1 MCDCS
6 EELNSTI
13 SLKQI
18 QMPLRVSAKTSDN
31 TTMQLDIMVQYAI
44 NESEE
49 GIYSSKF
56 KLNDP
61 VAQIRKYVEDVVR
74 TKVADTTMNGVFESK
89 DYIASEIKAQL
100 KDTMEKFG
108 YDIRETPV
116 TNVDPPTDV
125 KASMNAKN
133 TKRFIFQATEDRTKM
148 EKLLRVAKADA
159 EKEKSLLV
167 GRGIAKQRTAIA
179 FGLNDTVVDFKSE
192 IGGVSARDVLELV
205 LIIQYFDM
213 MKDIGGSQHCN
224 TTFVPKASSGGEE
237 MMRNA
242 ILTAGKS

>member
-1 MCDCS
+1 MFS
-6 EELNSTI
+6 EELNATV
-13 SLKQI
+13 SLKQV

-31 TTMQLDIMVQYAI
+31 TTMDLEIMVQYAI
-44 NESEE
+44 NDTEDSV
-49 GIYSSKF
+49 YSSRF

-116 TNVDPPTDV
+116 TNVDPPYDV
-125 KASMNAKN
+125 KASMNEKN
-133 TKRFIFQATEDRTKM
+133 EKRFSLQALEDSTNR
-148 EKLLRVAKADA
+148 EKLLKIAEADGAKEAA
-159 EKEKSLLV
+159 LLI

-179 FGLNDTVVDFKSE
+179 SGLNDTVMDFKSE
-192 IGGVSARDVLELV
+192 VGGVSARDVLELV

-213 MKDIGGSQHCN
+213 MKDIGGTDKCN
-224 TTFVPKASSGGEE
+224 TTFVPSNAGGSGVEE
-237 MMRNA
+237 TMRNA
-242 ILTAGKS
+242 ILTAGKT